1 VKVLAYR
8 ENENSKWV
16 WLLLLIIVA
25 LVVLV
30 LRLRHEI
37 LKLRKQLKEIESW
50 R

>member
-1 VKVLAYR
+1 MKVLAYR
-8 ENENSKWV
+8 ENENPKWM

-25 LVVLV
+25 LVVLA

-37 LKLRKQLKEIESW
+37 LSLRKQLKEIESW